1 MFLLVPWH
9 ENFLVYQC
17 NHILWLS
24 FYIRMINAKMPWLL
38 PFDVTITFC
47 TTYWHCIHCMCFQLV
62 IQYQVKFK
70 MADLLLQNAFY
81 LTRVQT
87 GHCHDLS
94 IVALVVLCAL
104 FPRFLS
110 LFQYFNNE
118 KYESERYDGF
128 LKVYES
134 SSLKTTSTLALLNF
148 GQSAIFTVGLTA
160 IMVLASKGIMAGE
173 NQ

>member
-1 MFLLVPWH
+1 M
-9 ENFLVYQC
+9 
-17 NHILWLS
+17 
-24 FYIRMINAKMPWLL
+24 
-38 PFDVTITFC
+38 T
-47 TTYWHCIHCMCFQLV
+47 
-62 IQYQVKFK
+62 
-70 MADLLLQNAFY
+70 DLLLQNVFY
-81 LTRVQT
+81 LTSVQT
-87 GHCHDLS
+87 GHCHDFSLL
-94 IVALVVLCAL
+94 ALVVLCAL
-104 FPRFLS
+104 FPRSFSLY